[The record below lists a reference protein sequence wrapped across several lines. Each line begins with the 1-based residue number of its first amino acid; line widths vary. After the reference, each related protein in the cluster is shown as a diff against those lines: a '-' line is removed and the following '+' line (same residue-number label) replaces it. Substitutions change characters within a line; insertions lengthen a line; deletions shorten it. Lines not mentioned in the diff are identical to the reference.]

1 MTVNTNKTWKERE
14 STVKKKLRTTF
25 SKTLIFKISRV
36 KDKIIFDLLKDV
48 WEQNYN

>member
-14 STVKKKLRTTF
+14 RQLKKLRTTF
-25 SKTLIFKISRV
+25 SKTLIFKISCV
-36 KDKIIFDLLKDV
+36 KDKIIFDLLEDV